1 MKYNI
6 QFKQQFSDPSRF
18 YFTVL
23 VMFLGKASEIVG
35 YIFSSTKTVELRRPT
50 SSSGASRFAGSFS
63 VDIWYTFD
71 VIDAYN
77 IANFFQICST
87 LAAFEELDGGF
98 EPTRNGEIC

>member
-1 MKYNI
+1 
-6 QFKQQFSDPSRF
+6 
-18 YFTVL
+18 
-23 VMFLGKASEIVG
+23 MFLGKASEIVG

-87 LAAFEELDGGF
+87 LAAFEELDGRF